1 MALKRVI
8 IKTDAG
14 EIIQASADTR
24 LFFNPNQ
31 YTLQKKVN
39 WKEGQR
45 RGLDLPQLQF
55 DSGGPRS
62 FSLSLQFDTYGVVPP
77 QDVRALTRPIAR
89 LAEVVE
95 GKDRPPV
102 CTIVWGPDGD
112 RYAGLP
118 FIGVVESLTQKF
130 TLFLDDGTPVRAL
143 LEVQFREVEDPEHQL
158 KRTARERSSP
168 LQARVRVVRQGDSLW
183 SLAAAEYGD
192 PARWRPIA
200 EANGIVNPRALEPG
214 TQLILPSVD

>member
-1 MALKRVI
+1 MALKRIV

-14 EIIQASADTR
+14 DIIQASADSR

-45 RGLDLPQLQF
+45 RGLDLPQIQF

-62 FSLSLQFDTYGVVPP
+62 FGLSLQFDTYGMVPAK
-77 QDVRALTRPIAR
+77 DVRALTRVIAQ
-89 LAEVVE
+89 LAEVAE
-95 GKDRPPV
+95 GKYRPPV
-102 CTIVWGPDGD
+102 CTVFWGPDGD
-112 RYAGLP
+112 RFAGLP
-118 FIGVVESLTQKF
+118 FVGVVESLTQKF
-130 TLFLDDGTPVRAL
+130 TLFLDDGTPVRAM
-143 LEVQFREVEDPEHQL
+143 LEVQFREIEDPEHQL
-158 KRTARERSSP
+158 KRTQRKRSSP
-168 LQARVRVVRQGDSLW
+168 IQARARVVRQGDSLW

-200 EANGIVNPRALEPG
+200 EANGIVNPRVLEPG
-214 TQLILPSVD
+214 RQLILPSVE